1 MKNRKR
7 FVAIMAGILVAA
19 MILGF
24 LAMLL
29 PTRVSAASSSEIRS
43 QIDELESQ
51 SAELDAQI
59 AELDAQMQANLDDMR
74 DVVDQ
79 KNRID
84 QQVFLLCEQ
93 IDNINE
99 QIAAYGVLIADKQ
112 EELDAAEKRYAEL
125 SDKNRERVRAMEE
138 EGVLSYWSVLFK
150 ASSFSDLLD
159 RINMIEEINASD
171 QRRLREL
178 DEAAKAVEQ
187 AREEL
192 EQEKAGLEAKRA
204 DLAATQEELE
214 AKRTEADELLANLL
228 ARGEEFEAY
237 MEEAEAKQQE
247 LMRQIAQKED
257 EYDAAAYQEWL
268 ATYVPP
274 TTAAPTSGGSD
285 SSGGGESGGD
295 DGDDGSGGGSS
306 SSSEGWITPV
316 PWYILTSPFG
326 WRTHP
331 IYGDQRFHEG
341 VDLACNE
348 GTSIYASRGGQVSAA
363 SYNDSMGFYVQI
375 NHGDGYKS
383 IYMHMTHSI
392 VSAGEYVAQ
401 GQTIGYVGSTGDSTG
416 PHLHFGISLNGEYVN
431 PMNYI

>member
-59 AELDAQMQANLDDMR
+59 AELDAQMQENLSEMR

-112 EELDAAEKRYAEL
+112 DELDAAEKRYAEL
-125 SDKNRERVRAMEE
+125 SEKNRERVRAMEE
-138 EGVLSYWSVLFK
+138 EGALSYWSVLFK
-150 ASSFSDLLD
+150 ANSFSDLLD

-171 QRRLREL
+171 QRRLKEL

-187 AREEL
+187 AR
-192 EQEKAGLEAKRA
+192 
-204 DLAATQEELE
+204 TELE
-214 AKRTEADELLANLL
+214 AQKTSLEATREQLAAAQEEMEVKRAEADALLVELN
-228 ARGEEFEAY
+228 ARGEEFQAY
-237 MEEAEAKQQE
+237 MDEAEAQQQL
-247 LMRQIAQKED
+247 LMQEIAQMED
-257 EYDAAAYQEWL
+257 EYDRAKEAEYW
-268 ATYVPP
+268 ATYVAPV
-274 TTAAPTSGGSD
+274 TTPASE
-285 SSGGGESGGD
+285 GGGEWEGTVSA
-295 DGDDGSGGGSS
+295 
-306 SSSEGWITPV
+306 EGWGRPLD
-316 PWYILTSPFG
+316 YIHVGSPFG
-326 WRTHP
+326 MRIHP
-331 IYGDQRFHEG
+331 IYGDWRMHYG
-341 VDLACNE
+341 VDLSGST
-348 GTSIYASRGGQVSAA
+348 GTPIYASRSGKVLAA
-363 SYNDSMGFYVQI
+363 AYNYSMGYYVQI
-375 NHGDGYKS
+375 SHGDGYKS
-383 IYMHMTHSI
+383 IYMHMTHYV
-392 VSAGEYVAQ
+392 VSSGDYVEQ
-401 GQTIGYVGSTGDSTG
+401 GQVIGYVGSTGDSTG
-416 PHLHFGISLNGEYVN
+416 PHLHFGISYNGTYVN
-431 PMNYI
+431 PMGYIS

>member
-1 MKNRKR
+1 MKKR
-7 FVAIMAGILVAA
+7 NFIAILAGILVAA
-19 MILGF
+19 MALGF

-29 PTRVSAASSSEIRS
+29 PTRASAASSSEIRG
-43 QIDELESQ
+43 QIDELEGQ
-51 SAELDAQI
+51 SAD
-59 AELDAQMQANLDDMR
+59 LDAQMADLEAQMTDNLNEMK
-74 DVVDQ
+74 DVVAQ

-84 QQVFLLCEQ
+84 QQVFLLNEQ
-93 IDNINE
+93 IGNINE
-99 QIAAYGVLIADKQ
+99 QISAYSVLIADKQ
-112 EELDAAEKRYAEL
+112 EELDEAEARYAEL
-125 SDKNRERVRAMEE
+125 SEKNRERVRAMEE
-138 EGVLSYWSVLFK
+138 DGTLSYWSVLFK
-150 ASSFSDLLD
+150 ANSFTDLLD
-159 RINMIEEINASD
+159 RLNMIEEINASD

>member
-1 MKNRKR
+1 MKKR
-7 FVAIMAGILVAA
+7 NFIAIMAGILVAA
-19 MILGF
+19 MVLGF

-29 PTRVSAASSSEIRS
+29 PTRASAASSSEIRG
-43 QIDELESQ
+43 QINDLESQ
-51 SAELDAQI
+51 SAA
-59 AELDAQMQANLDDMR
+59 LDAQMADLEAQMTENLNEMK
-74 DVVDQ
+74 DVVAQ

-84 QQVFLLCEQ
+84 QQVFLLNEQ
-93 IDNINE
+93 IDNISE
-99 QIAAYGVLIADKQ
+99 QISAYSVLIADKQ
-112 EELDAAEKRYAEL
+112 DELDEAEARYAEL
-125 SDKNRERVRAMEE
+125 SEKNRDRVRAMEE
-138 EGVLSYWSVLFK
+138 DGGLSYWSVLFK
-150 ASSFSDLLD
+150 ANSFADLLD
-159 RINMIEEINASD
+159 RLNMIEEINASD
-171 QRRLREL
+171 QRRLKEL

-187 AREEL
+187 ARSEL
-192 EQEKAGLEAKRA
+192 EQEKASLETKRA
-204 DLAATQEELE
+204 DLDAAQADLE
-214 AKRTEADELLANLL
+214 VKRTEANELLANLL
-228 ARGEEFEAY
+228 ARGAEFEAY
-237 MEEAEAKQQE
+237 MEQAEAEQQE

-274 TTAAPTSGGSD
+274 TTAATSPG
-285 SSGGGESGGD
+285 SSGSSGDGDNSGGD
-295 DGDDGSGGGSS
+295 DGDNSDDGNGS

-363 SYNDSMGFYVQI
+363 SYNDSMGYYVQI

-383 IYMHMTHSI
+383 IYMHMTRSI

-416 PHLHFGISLNGEYVN
+416 PHLHFGISYNGEYVN